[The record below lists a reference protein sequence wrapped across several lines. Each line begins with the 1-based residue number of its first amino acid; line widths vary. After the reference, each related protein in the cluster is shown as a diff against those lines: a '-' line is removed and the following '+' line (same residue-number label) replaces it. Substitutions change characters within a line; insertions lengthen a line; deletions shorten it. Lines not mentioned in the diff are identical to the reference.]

1 MITERTILDCPL
13 YNKEEVERA
22 IQLLIQNQA
31 DPTEPFIFVTVYDH
45 EQSKN

>member
-31 DPTEPFIFVTVYDH
+31 DPTEPFIFQTVYDH
-45 EQSKN
+45 KQSNN